1 MRGVAYNNLTE
12 IETADTLTMRIASRV
27 YKNALVLLSLPVILS
42 DFFRRET
49 GWEYGIGIGA
59 KIKLL
64 LATRRNERQIIGAST
79 FIEHLVMAT
88 HILKIPK
95 AMKGS
100 VVECGC
106 FKGRSTASL
115 SLVCKMCDRELEV
128 FDSFQGLPE
137 PTEGDKV
144 HRRLNF
150 PELAMYSAGAFRGA
164 LEEVQ
169 ANVKRFGNLSVC
181 KFHPGYFDKTTPDFN
196 RPCVFV
202 FVDADL
208 RDSVEAVVK
217 NLWPHLLDG
226 CSFFTHEAEQ
236 VEIASLFYSGCWW
249 RSQFQCEA
257 PGLVGAGNGLG
268 LLPTRGGYS
277 SPIGYTTKNPDRAEL
292 AINCQTGL

>member
-1 MRGVAYNNLTE
+1 MRF
-12 IETADTLTMRIASRV
+12 ASRA
-27 YKNALVLLSLPVILS
+27 YKNALVLLSLPIILA
-42 DFFRRET
+42 DFFREET
-49 GWEYGIGIGA
+49 GREYGVGLGA

-64 LATRRNERQIIGAST
+64 LATRKNERRIIGASS
-79 FIEHLVMAT
+79 FLEHLVMAT
-88 HILKIPK
+88 HILRVPK
-95 AMKGS
+95 NQKGS

-106 FKGRSTASL
+106 YKGRSTASL
-115 SLVCKMCDRELEV
+115 SLVCKLCDRDLEV

-137 PTEGDKV
+137 PTAGDKV

-150 PELAMYSAGAFRGA
+150 PELATYSAGAFCGA

-169 ANVKRFGNLSVC
+169 ENVRRFGDLSVC
-181 KFHPGYFDKTTPDFN
+181 KFHPGYFDQTTPHFD

-208 RDSVEAVVK
+208 RDSVETVVK
-217 NLWPHLLDG
+217 NLWPHVADG

-249 RSQFQCEA
+249 KNQFHCEA

-268 LLPTRGGYS
+268 LMPTRGGYS
-277 SPIGYTTKNPDRAEL
+277 SPIGYTIKNPDRASL
-292 AINCQTGL
+292 AINIQTGVQKASPSSI